1 MRISIF
7 ISECLVS
14 RKNREKVKRWKW
26 ALLGFPRPSYS
37 LPPWSLL
44 IVHHHNLNQNHHHH
58 DHHDHHD
65 HHQGWTPT
73 VESRSSSVNISSIL
87 NNFQVGYDRR
97 VRPNYGKAKSC
108 HKKRRTRA
116 ISRWNSCHRWCH
128 HVHPLHWRSL
138 GKVHGLHIRHVFQTG
153 WHCTQCCFH
162 IIDNHCNADL
172 GGSTADLWKAPRP
185 RQTNGELRSKS
196 VNTSMVHIKKNGPYY
211 GYVFAF

>member
-1 MRISIF
+1 MIIISWYLLFHDNMRISIF

-97 VRPNYGKAKSC
+97 VRPNYGEVVITKGGQEHFQVEFLSPLVSPC
-108 HKKRRTRA
+108 SSSPLE
-116 ISRWNSCHRWCH
+116 ISRKSSWTSPSTCISDRLTLYTMLLSYNWQSLQCRPGWIHGW
-128 HVHPLHWRSL
+128 PLKST
-138 GKVHGLHIRHVFQTG
+138 QT
-153 WHCTQCCFH
+153 
-162 IIDNHCNADL
+162 
-172 GGSTADLWKAPRP
+172 
-185 RQTNGELRSKS
+185 
-196 VNTSMVHIKKNGPYY
+196 
-211 GYVFAF
+211 

>member
-1 MRISIF
+1 METPQENMIQSMIIISWYLLFHDNMRISIF

-97 VRPNYGKAKSC
+97 VRPNYGEVVITKGEQEQFPGGIPVTVGVTMFILSIGDLSEKFMDFTFDMYF
-108 HKKRRTRA
+108 RQVD
-116 ISRWNSCHRWCH
+116 I
-128 HVHPLHWRSL
+128 VHN
-138 GKVHGLHIRHVFQTG
+138 V
-153 WHCTQCCFH
+153 
-162 IIDNHCNADL
+162 
-172 GGSTADLWKAPRP
+172 
-185 RQTNGELRSKS
+185 
-196 VNTSMVHIKKNGPYY
+196 
-211 GYVFAF
+211 AFI